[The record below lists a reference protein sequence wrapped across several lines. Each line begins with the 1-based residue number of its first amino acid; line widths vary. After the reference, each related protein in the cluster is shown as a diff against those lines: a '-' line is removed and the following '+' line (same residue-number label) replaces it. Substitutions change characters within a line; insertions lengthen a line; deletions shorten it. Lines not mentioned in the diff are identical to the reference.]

1 MDKYFD
7 SGDWRVLFF
16 EDNLITRDRRFTL
29 PIHFVLKISFSKF
42 DLLSLPYFP
51 TEKMRT
57 KNLKL
62 KKKTI
67 IYLFFLW
74 NSKFHDHSGRS
85 SAKNQERP

>member
-62 KKKTI
+62 KKKNDN
-67 IYLFFLW
+67 LFIFSLELKV
-74 NSKFHDHSGRS
+74 S
-85 SAKNQERP
+85 